1 MRWFGAGPGGHKT
14 WLFGEASG
22 TSNMVE
28 MAFWE
33 SIRLGL
39 AEALD
44 ADPPIIVLW
53 QGAGRDNT
61 EA

>member
-1 MRWFGAGPGGHKT
+1 MRRFGAGPGGHKI
-14 WLFGEASG
+14 WLIGEASG
-22 TSNMVE
+22 NSNMVE
-28 MAFWE
+28 LVFWE

-44 ADPPIIVLW
+44 ADPPIIVLG
-53 QGAGRDNT
+53 QGAGSDNT